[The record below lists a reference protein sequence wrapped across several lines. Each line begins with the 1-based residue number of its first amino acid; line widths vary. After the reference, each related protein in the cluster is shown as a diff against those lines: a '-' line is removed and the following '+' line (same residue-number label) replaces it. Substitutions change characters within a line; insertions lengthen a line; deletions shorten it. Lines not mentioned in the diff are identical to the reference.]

1 VPGFPG
7 QTAIAIVEAE
17 LGRPISEL
25 FETFNPIPL
34 AAASLGQVHTATLK
48 GSGTKVSRAVCVLLL
63 LLLLL
68 HRYCIIHEH
77 VQLAALLC
85 VSSSTK
91 SSSIH

>member
-1 VPGFPG
+1 MLYIVQDNVPGFPG

-25 FETFNPIPL
+25 FETFDPIPL

-48 GSGTKVSRAVCVLLL
+48 GTGTKVSLHIPCIGNNETLLL

-68 HRYCIIHEH
+68 CS
-77 VQLAALLC
+77 ASSLC
-85 VSSSTK
+85 VNM
-91 SSSIH
+91 